1 MADHQAQLSL
11 QGLAAPASAIL
22 RPGLCLRHWPG
33 WLGPAAPVLLAQL
46 QAEVPWKQ
54 EAITLYGRRHPLP
67 RLTCWMADPGC
78 GYRYSGLAN
87 AIESWSPAAAEL
99 RQALHQLT
107 GWRFNSLLLNRYR
120 DGRDAMGWHADDEPE
135 LDPAAPIASLSLGAP
150 RDFRLRPRP
159 SPRRP
164 AGAPPPAGY
173 AATTSPAS
181 PASPARPDC
190 APFNIPLHSGDLLLM
205 EPPTQLWWQHAVPR
219 RLRLHEERLNLTFRV
234 VGPGALRDQPRSKA
248 IRREK

>member
-1 MADHQAQLSL
+1 MRLLSVVEALAMPQQL
-11 QGLAAPASAIL
+11 Q
-22 RPGLCLRHWPG
+22 RPGLCLRHWRG
-33 WLGPAAPVLLAQL
+33 WLTPAAAAHLLARL

-87 AIESWSPAAAEL
+87 VLESWSPAAEQL
-99 RQALHQLT
+99 RQELEAVS

-164 AGAPPPAGY
+164 PGAPPPAGY
-173 AATTSPAS
+173 STS
-181 PASPARPDC
+181 C
-190 APFNIPLHSGDLLLM
+190 APFNLELHNGDLLLM

-219 RLRLHEERLNLTFRV
+219 RLRLQQERLNLTFRV
-234 VGPGALRDQPRSKA
+234 VRSG
-248 IRREK
+248 

>member
-1 MADHQAQLSL
+1 MAEFQDSGRVEQAVE
-11 QGLAAPASAIL
+11 
-22 RPGLCLRHWPG
+22 RPGLRLRHRPA
-33 WLGPAAPVLLAQL
+33 WLPPARAAELLAAL

-54 EAITLYGRRHPLP
+54 EAITLYGRRHLLP

-87 AIESWSPAAAEL
+87 AIEPWSPAAAEL
-99 RQALHQLT
+99 REALEQLT

-164 AGAPPPAGY
+164 VDLPPPEGHGQAL
-173 AATTSPAS
+173 
-181 PASPARPDC
+181 
-190 APFNIPLHSGDLLLM
+190 PFNIPLHSGDLLLM
-205 EPPTQLWWQHAVPR
+205 EAPTQWWWQHALPR
-219 RLRLHEERLNLTFRV
+219 RLRLQQERLNLTFRV
-234 VGPGALRDQPRSKA
+234 VRPA
-248 IRREK
+248 

>member
-1 MADHQAQLSL
+1 MAGCWSWKRPCHPRWPGPVVDSPRLTSL
-11 QGLAAPASAIL
+11 LGPSRPLALIE
-22 RPGLCLRHWPG
+22 RPGLRLRLWTG
-33 WLGPAAPVLLAQL
+33 WLAAAAAADLLARL
-46 QAEVPWKQ
+46 RAEVPWKQ

-87 AIESWSPAAAEL
+87 AIEPWSPAAAEL
-99 RQALHQLT
+99 REVLLQLT

-164 AGAPPPAGY
+164 AAEPPPEG
-173 AATTSPAS
+173 
-181 PASPARPDC
+181 C
-190 APFNIPLHSGDLLLM
+190 GEPFTIPLHGGDLLLM
-205 EPPTQLWWQHAVPR
+205 DPPTQHWWQHAVPR
-219 RLRLHEERLNLTFRV
+219 RLRRHGERLNLTFRV
-234 VGPGALRDQPRSKA
+234 VRA
-248 IRREK
+248 